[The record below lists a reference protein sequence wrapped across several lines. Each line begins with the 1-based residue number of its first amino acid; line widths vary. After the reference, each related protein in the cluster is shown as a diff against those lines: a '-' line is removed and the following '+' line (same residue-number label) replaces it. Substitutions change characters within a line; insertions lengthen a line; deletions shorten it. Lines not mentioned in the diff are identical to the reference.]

1 MTNQEYADSLRLIA
15 DWFEAHTEVAPPHD
29 ADLIHL
35 YNVHTRED
43 MERVARNFGS
53 CEKDYDDGYFRLK
66 KKFGEITVEAVAS
79 RDQVCKKKIVG
90 ARVVPEQVIPS
101 YVQEI
106 VEWECFETPLLAP
119 RESALAKVEAAT
131 PQIDDIPF

>member
-1 MTNQEYADSLRLIA
+1 MNNQQYADSLRLVA
-15 DWFEAHTEVAPPHD
+15 SWFEAHPEVAPPHD
-29 ADLIHL
+29 ADTIGL
-35 YNVHTRED
+35 YNVHSRED

-53 CEKDYDDGYFRLK
+53 CDKSYGDDGYFRLRK
-66 KKFGEITVEAVAS
+66 KIGEITIEAVAS

-90 ARVVPEQVIPS
+90 SRVVPEQVIPA

-119 RESALAKVEAAT
+119 KEKALAAT
-131 PQIDDIPF
+131 ATDTSEIDIPF